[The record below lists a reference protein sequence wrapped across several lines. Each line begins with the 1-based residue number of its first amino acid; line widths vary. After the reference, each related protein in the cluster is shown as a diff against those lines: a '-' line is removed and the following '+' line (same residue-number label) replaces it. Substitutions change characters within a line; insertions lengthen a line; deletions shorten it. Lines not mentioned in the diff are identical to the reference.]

1 MKWDVSLEI
10 GIPGSSN
17 TFYLIRQE
25 YERWKRN
32 EKKSC
37 LGKCYNFDYRSI
49 IHSWFISSPCPAS
62 ASWTGLLLLY
72 SYYSPLQNW
81 LQFSSVHVCEVTLNK
96 IDYLNVNSVVI
107 LLSEAHSSLIRKTFI
122 WLKYLN
128 TKIINFVIT
137 LLFSFACVYFCPVY
151 LCIHIFANVC
161 KIKPVY
167 SICILELKM
176 EPWRV

>member
-1 MKWDVSLEI
+1 MNWDVSLKI

-17 TFYLIRQE
+17 TFYLISVRSMSVE
-25 YERWKRN
+25 KGMK
-32 EKKSC
+32 KKSY

-49 IHSWFISSPCPAS
+49 IHSWFISSPCLSS
-62 ASWTGLLLLY
+62 ASWTGLLLLC

-137 LLFSFACVYFCPVY
+137 LLFSFSCVYFCPVY
-151 LCIHIFANVC
+151 LLSWGDMAFPYLQTCVQN
-161 KIKPVY
+161 KTQY
-167 SICILELKM
+167 ILY
-176 EPWRV
+176 VF